1 MKSFLRGTGQV
12 VCFILYSMLINT
24 VTSALHLPI
33 PGTIVGIVLLFAL
46 LHFKVIK
53 LEWVDLGSKWLLAE
67 MLLFFIPPVVGIVE
81 YKDLMLENGLKIT
94 LVIVFSIL
102 CVMAITGLIAEKL
115 SAHEGKRQS

>member
-1 MKSFLRGTGQV
+1 MKPFLRSIGQV
-12 VCFILYSMLINT
+12 ICFILYSMLINA
-24 VTSALHLPI
+24 VTAALHLPV
-33 PGTIVGIVLLFAL
+33 PGSIVGIVLLFAL

-81 YKDLMLENGLKIT
+81 YKDLMLENGLRIA

-102 CVMAITGLIAEKL
+102 CVMVITGLIAEKL

>member
-1 MKSFLRGTGQV
+1 MKPLLRGFGQV
-12 VCFILYSMLINT
+12 ICFILYSMLINA
-24 VTSALHLPI
+24 VTAALHLPV
-33 PGTIVGIVLLFAL
+33 PGSIVGIVLLFAL

-81 YKDLMLENGLKIT
+81 YKDLMLENGLRIT

-102 CVMAITGLIAEKL
+102 CVMVITGLIAEKL
-115 SAHEGKRQS
+115 SAHEGK